1 MAGSQKWSF
10 GLTLHSNMNT
20 RIPVFLSEL
29 ALITSASAQLPR
41 IVLQGSGDPQVFT
54 NVNAAIAAAQP
65 DDRLY
70 FSGGTFSD
78 TNIVVTI
85 PLHFIGAGI
94 SPDSSDVTSTTTIAT
109 PNNSNDYIAITTG
122 ASGSTFTGIRFNADN
137 YFYFGLDEAT
147 DDPIDLVFER
157 CVFDDRVYTVNGS
170 SVGASSATFNE
181 CIFHSLLNGQTGV
194 TATLSRCILDY
205 QAGTGAEVSG
215 FDGGGL
221 TLRHCIGLGTRVGN
235 SSNCTIE
242 NSIFTRTT
250 APFWQSNGA
259 VLTNNLCVSDI
270 LVSNMTPGAA
280 VGNVLNVAAT
290 DIFISEDN
298 TDFEWTDDLHL
309 QPACVGVGMAT
320 DGTDVGLYGS
330 AAPWKEGSAPFNP
343 HFRAAAI
350 APATNANG
358 DLPVNIRVAAQT
370 H

>member
-1 MAGSQKWSF
+1 MA
-10 GLTLHSNMNT
+10 
-20 RIPVFLSEL
+20 LSAL
-29 ALITSASAQLPR
+29 ALIGSVSAQLQR

-54 NVNAAIAAAQP
+54 SVNAAIAAAQP

-94 SPDSSDVTSTTTIAT
+94 SPDSSAVTGTTTIAT

-137 YFYFGLDEAT
+137 YFYFGLDDAT
-147 DDPIDLVFER
+147 DDPTDLVFER

-170 SVGASSATFNE
+170 SIGASSATFNE
-181 CIFHSLLNGQTGV
+181 CVFHSLLNGQTGV
-194 TATLSRCILDY
+194 TATLTRCILDY

-221 TLRHCIGLGTRVGN
+221 TMRHCIGLGTRVGDSGN
-235 SSNCTIE
+235 STIE
-242 NSIFTRTT
+242 NCVFTRTS
-250 APFWQSNGA
+250 APFWQSSGSI
-259 VLTNNLCVSDI
+259 LTNNLLVSAG
-270 LVSNMTPGAA
+270 LVSNMTPGANSGNILGVA
-280 VGNVLNVAAT
+280 VT
-290 DIFISEDN
+290 DIFVSEDN
-298 TDFEWTDDLHL
+298 TDFEWTDDMHL
-309 QPACVGVGMAT
+309 QPTSVGVGMAT
-320 DGTDVGLYGS
+320 DGSDVGVYGS
-330 AAPWKEGSAPFNP
+330 TTPWKEGSAPFNP
-343 HFRAAAI
+343 HFRAASI